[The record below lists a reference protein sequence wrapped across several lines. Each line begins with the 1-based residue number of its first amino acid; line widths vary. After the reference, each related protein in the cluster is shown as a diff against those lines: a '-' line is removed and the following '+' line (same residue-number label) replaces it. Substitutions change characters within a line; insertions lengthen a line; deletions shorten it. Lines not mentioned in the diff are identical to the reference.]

1 MPPLPILPILT
12 ALSPLVAKMIHEVF
26 RESDRANN
34 RESETVASQQ
44 RGEAFK
50 LIEERIAE
58 LQELWITA
66 ERKLA
71 VAEDRLAEA
80 QKKRGWWPWSKG

>member
-1 MPPLPILPILT
+1 MPLPILPILT
-12 ALSPLVAKMIHEVF
+12 ALSPLVAKMIHEVI
-26 RESDRANN
+26 RESDRATS
-34 RESETVASQQ
+34 RESETAASQQ
-44 RGEAFK
+44 RQEAFK
-50 LIEERIAE
+50 LIEERLAE
-58 LQELWITA
+58 LQERWITA